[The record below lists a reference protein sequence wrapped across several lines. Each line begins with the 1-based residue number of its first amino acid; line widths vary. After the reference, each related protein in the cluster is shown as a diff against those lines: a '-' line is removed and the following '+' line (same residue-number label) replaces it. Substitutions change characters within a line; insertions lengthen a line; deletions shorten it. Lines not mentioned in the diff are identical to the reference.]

1 MLIVVKAMLK
11 EDIRVF
17 YFGIFEAL
25 IRMRIF
31 KVMAKIKKHYV
42 LSIATFIGLA
52 LLLFIQINYIVRA
65 ARLEEKNFNH
75 RVVMALKDARDE
87 IGNRLCPEMDK
98 FLCGNNCINAR
109 KKSVEVD
116 SIIHSQLEIYNLPLN
131 YTFAVTDT
139 ILGNNSRLIWGPKC
153 YQQTLNGL
161 LEREGIRLRLQF
173 PDRNRFILAQMSG
186 LFMMSIAI
194 ILFLLV
200 SFILLLRLI
209 NREQL
214 LMAHMRE
221 FVNNM
226 LHEFQTPLANI
237 RLAANLI
244 IKKKSDG
251 DKAEGYAQVVLNEYK
266 RMQNHVEEILKLSC
280 EPNKEGEFNE
290 IDLQKVIE
298 QVVQSFTYRIEE
310 KGGKINMA
318 LKASN
323 HTLNSYNSRL
333 SLVLS
338 NLLDNAIKYSA
349 DSPEIRLETATVKGM
364 LQVKVIDNGI
374 GIAKKELPFIFDKYY
389 RVGTGDVHNVKG
401 FGLGLTFVKKVIEE
415 HNGQIT
421 VESEEGKGTCFTILL
436 PLK

>member
-1 MLIVVKAMLK
+1 M
-11 EDIRVF
+11 
-17 YFGIFEAL
+17 G
-25 IRMRIF
+25 
-31 KVMAKIKKHYV
+31 KIKKHKA

-87 IGNRLCPEMDK
+87 IGNRLCPDMDK

-109 KKSVEVD
+109 RKSAEVD
-116 SIIHSQLEIYNLPLN
+116 SIIHSQLEIYNLPLT
-131 YTFAVTDT
+131 YTFAITDT
-139 ILGNNSRLIWGPKC
+139 LIGSNSSVIWGPKC

-186 LFMMSIAI
+186 LFIMSIFI

-200 SFILLLRLI
+200 SYVILLRLMR
-209 NREQL
+209 REQL
-214 LMAHMRE
+214 LMKHMRE

-244 IKKKSDG
+244 IKKKTDEA
-251 DKAEGYAQVVLNEYK
+251 KTMGYAQVVLNEYE
-266 RMQNHVEEILKLSC
+266 RMQSHVENILKLSC
-280 EPNKEGEFNE
+280 ESVKETELNE
-290 IDLQKVIE
+290 VDLKNVIDELIK
-298 QVVQSFTYRIEE
+298 SFSYRIEE
-310 KGGKINMA
+310 RGGE
-318 LKASN
+318 LKASYGAKS
-323 HTLNSYNSRL
+323 HLLNSYNGRL

-338 NLLDNAIKYSA
+338 NLLDNAIKYSKEQ
-349 DSPEIRLETATVKGM
+349 PKIVIETSEWNQL
-364 LQVKVIDNGI
+364 LQIKVSDNGI
-374 GIAKKELPFIFDKYY
+374 GIAAKELPYIFDQYY
-389 RVGTGDVHNVKG
+389 RVGTGDLHDVKG

-415 HNGQIT
+415 HNGRIT

>member
-1 MLIVVKAMLK
+1 
-11 EDIRVF
+11 
-17 YFGIFEAL
+17 
-25 IRMRIF
+25 MRTFI
-31 KVMAKIKKHYV
+31 VMAKIKKHYL

-87 IGNRLCPEMDK
+87 IGNRLCPDMDK

-139 ILGNNSRLIWGPKC
+139 LLGNNSRLLWGPKC
-153 YQQTLNGL
+153 YQQSLNGL

-173 PDRNRFILAQMSG
+173 PDRNRFILAEMSG
-186 LFMMSIAI
+186 LFIMSIVI
-194 ILFLLV
+194 ILFLLI
-200 SFILLLRLI
+200 SFIILLRLI

-214 LMAHMRE
+214 LMTHMRE

-244 IKKKSDG
+244 IKKKNDSD
-251 DKAEGYAQVVLNEYK
+251 KTVGYANVVLNEYE
-266 RMQNHVEEILKLSC
+266 RMQNHVEDILKLSC
-280 EPNKEGEFNE
+280 DAVKEGEYDE
-290 IDLQKVIE
+290 IDLKQVIE
-298 QVVQSFTYRIEE
+298 QVVQSFTYRIDE
-310 KGGKINMA
+310 KGGTITTQFNA
-318 LKASN
+318 AT
-323 HTLNSYNSRL
+323 HILNSYNGRL

-338 NLLDNAIKYSA
+338 NLLDNAIKYST
-349 DSPEIRLETATVKGM
+349 DKPVIGLETSAVNNM
-364 LQVKVIDNGI
+364 LQLKVIDNGI
-374 GIAKKELPFIFDKYY
+374 GIAKKEQPYIFDKYY
-389 RVGTGDVHNVKG
+389 RVGTGDVHDVKG

-415 HNGQIT
+415 HNGRIT

>member
-1 MLIVVKAMLK
+1 
-11 EDIRVF
+11 
-17 YFGIFEAL
+17 
-25 IRMRIF
+25 
-31 KVMAKIKKHYV
+31 MAKIKKHYI

-87 IGNRLCPEMDK
+87 IGNRLCPDMDK

-139 ILGNNSRLIWGPKC
+139 ILGSNSPLLWGPKC
-153 YQQTLNGL
+153 YQQSLNGL

-173 PDRNRFILAQMSG
+173 PDRNRFILAEMSG
-186 LFMMSIAI
+186 LFIMSIAI
-194 ILFLLV
+194 ILFLLT
-200 SFILLLRLI
+200 SFIILLRLI

-214 LMAHMRE
+214 LMTHMRE

-244 IKKKSDG
+244 IKKKTDSE
-251 DKAEGYAQVVLNEYK
+251 KTEGYANVVLNEYE
-266 RMQNHVEEILKLSC
+266 RMQNHVEDILKLSC
-280 EPNKEGEFNE
+280 DAVKEAEFDE
-290 IDLQKVIE
+290 IDLKQVIE
-298 QVVQSFTYRIEE
+298 QVVQSFTYRIDE
-310 KGGKINMA
+310 KGGTITSRFNA
-318 LKASN
+318 GDHRLK
-323 HTLNSYNSRL
+323 SYNGRL

-349 DSPEIRLETATVKGM
+349 ETPEIRLETNTVNNM
-364 LQVKVIDNGI
+364 LQLKVIDNGI
-374 GIAKKELPFIFDKYY
+374 GIAKKEQPYIFDKYY
-389 RVGTGDVHNVKG
+389 RVGTGDVHDVKG

-415 HNGQIT
+415 HNGRIT
-421 VESEEGKGTCFTILL
+421 VESEEGEGTCFTILL

>member
-1 MLIVVKAMLK
+1 MLK
-11 EDIRVF
+11 EDVEVF

-25 IRMRIF
+25 IRMCIF
-31 KVMAKIKKHYV
+31 IEMAKIKKHYI

-98 FLCGNNCINAR
+98 YLCGNNCINAR

-131 YTFAVTDT
+131 YTFAITDT
-139 ILGNNSRLIWGPKC
+139 IIGKNSRLLWGPKC
-153 YQQTLNGL
+153 YQQSLNGL

-173 PDRNRFILAQMSG
+173 PDRNRFILAEMSG
-186 LFMMSIAI
+186 LFIMSIAI

-200 SFILLLRLI
+200 SFIILLRLI

-214 LMAHMRE
+214 LMNHMRE

-244 IKKKSDG
+244 IKKKADSE
-251 DKAEGYAQVVLNEYK
+251 KTEGYANVVLNEYE
-266 RMQNHVEEILKLSC
+266 RMQNHVEDILKLSC
-280 EPNKEGEFNE
+280 DSVKEGEFDE
-290 IDLQKVIE
+290 VDLKETIE

-310 KGGKINMA
+310 KGGTITTA
-318 LKASN
+318 LNATN
-323 HTLNSYNSRL
+323 HHLKSYNGRL
-333 SLVLS
+333 TLVLS
-338 NLLDNAIKYSA
+338 NLVDNAIKYSA
-349 DSPEIRLETATVKGM
+349 DQPKIRLETETVKDM
-364 LQVKVIDNGI
+364 LQLKVMDNGI
-374 GIAKKELPFIFDKYY
+374 GIAAKEQPYIFDKYY
-389 RVGTGDVHNVKG
+389 RVGTGDVHDVKG

-415 HNGQIT
+415 HNGRIT

>member
-1 MLIVVKAMLK
+1 MLK
-11 EDIRVF
+11 EDVEVF

-31 KVMAKIKKHYV
+31 ITMAKIKKHYI
-42 LSIATFIGLA
+42 LSAATFIGLA

-87 IGNRLCPEMDK
+87 IGNRLCPDMDK
-98 FLCGNNCINAR
+98 FLCGNDCINAR
-109 KKSVEVD
+109 KKSAEVD
-116 SIIHSQLEIYNLPLN
+116 SIIHSQLEIYSLPLN
-131 YTFAVTDT
+131 YTFAISDS

-153 YQQTLNGL
+153 YQQSLNGL

-186 LFMMSIAI
+186 LFVMSIVI
-194 ILFLLV
+194 ILFLLI
-200 SFILLLRLI
+200 SFIILLRLI
-209 NREQL
+209 RREQL
-214 LMAHMRE
+214 LMTHMRE

-244 IKKKSDG
+244 IKKKDNSE
-251 DKAEGYAQVVLNEYK
+251 KTEGYANVVLNEYE
-266 RMQNHVEEILKLSC
+266 RMQDHVEDILKLSC
-280 EPNKEGEFNE
+280 ETVKEGDYDV
-290 IDLQKVIE
+290 IDLKQIIE
-298 QVVQSFTYRIEE
+298 QVAQSFTYRIEE
-310 KGGKINMA
+310 KGGRITSN
-318 LKASN
+318 LQASN
-323 HTLNSYNSRL
+323 HTLKSYNGRL

-338 NLLDNAIKYSA
+338 NLLDNAIKYSV
-349 DSPEIRLETATVKGM
+349 DKPEICLETSNVKDM
-364 LQVKVIDNGI
+364 LQVRVIDNGI
-374 GIAKKELPFIFDKYY
+374 GISKKEQPYIFDKYY
-389 RVGTGDVHNVKG
+389 RVGTGDVHDVKG

-415 HNGQIT
+415 HNGRIT

>member
-1 MLIVVKAMLK
+1 MGKN
-11 EDIRVF
+11 
-17 YFGIFEAL
+17 
-25 IRMRIF
+25 
-31 KVMAKIKKHYV
+31 KKYYG

-52 LLLFIQINYIVRA
+52 LLLFIQINYIVKA

-87 IGNRLCPEMDK
+87 IGNRLCPDMDR
-98 FLCGNNCINAR
+98 FLCGNNCINAKR
-109 KKSVEVD
+109 KSAEVD

-131 YTFAVTDT
+131 YTFAITDT
-139 ILGNNSRLIWGPKC
+139 IIGPNSALIWGPKC

-186 LFMMSIAI
+186 LFIMSVLIIFFLVASFI
-194 ILFLLV
+194 IL
-200 SFILLLRLI
+200 LRMMK
-209 NREQL
+209 REQL
-214 LMAHMRE
+214 LMTHLRE

-244 IKKKSDG
+244 IKKKSDKEKTS
-251 DKAEGYAQVVLNEYK
+251 DYAQVVLNEYE
-266 RMQNHVEEILKLSC
+266 RMQSHVENILKLSC
-280 EPNKEGEFNE
+280 ESTVEGEWDVV
-290 IDLQKVIE
+290 DLKQVIE
-298 QVVQSFTYRIEE
+298 ELVKSFTYRVEE
-310 KGGKINMA
+310 AGGE
-318 LKASN
+318 LKVNFKTDN
-323 HTLNSYNSRL
+323 HTLESYNGRL

-338 NLLDNAIKYSA
+338 NLLDNAIKYRS
-349 DSPEIRLETATVKGM
+349 DTPNISVETSEWNNLLQIKVK
-364 LQVKVIDNGI
+364 DNGI
-374 GIAKKELPFIFDKYY
+374 GIPAKELPYIFDQYY
-389 RVGTGDVHNVKG
+389 RVSTGDVHDVKG

-415 HNGQIT
+415 HNGRIT

>member
-1 MLIVVKAMLK
+1 MGKN
-11 EDIRVF
+11 
-17 YFGIFEAL
+17 
-25 IRMRIF
+25 
-31 KVMAKIKKHYV
+31 KKYYG
-42 LSIATFIGLA
+42 LSIATFVGLA

-109 KKSVEVD
+109 RKRAEVD
-116 SIIHSQLEIYNLPLN
+116 SIINAQLEIYNLPRN

-139 ILGNNSRLIWGPKC
+139 ILSNSSSSFWGPKC
-153 YQQTLNGL
+153 YQQSLNGL
-161 LEREGIRLRLQF
+161 LELQGIRLRLQF
-173 PDRNRFILAQMSG
+173 PDRNRFILAEMSG
-186 LFMMSIAI
+186 LFAMSIAI

-200 SFILLLRLI
+200 SYSILLRLI
-209 NREQL
+209 RREQT
-214 LMAHMRE
+214 LMKHMRE

-244 IKKKSDG
+244 IKKKQDSAKTG
-251 DKAEGYAQVVLNEYK
+251 DYAQVVLNEYE
-266 RMQNHVEEILKLSC
+266 RMQNHVEDILKLSC
-280 EPNKEGEFNE
+280 ESSADIEANE
-290 IDLQKVIE
+290 IDMKEVIE
-298 QVVQSFTYRIEE
+298 QLMSSFAYRVEE
-310 KGGKINMA
+310 QNGQLNAIFSTANHQ
-318 LKASN
+318 LKSN
-323 HTLNSYNSRL
+323 NGRL

-338 NLLDNAIKYSA
+338 NLLDNAIKYSKEK
-349 DSPEIRLETATVKGM
+349 PVIQIETAEVYGKLKITVT
-364 LQVKVIDNGI
+364 DNGI
-374 GIAKKELPFIFDKYY
+374 GIAKKNLPHIFDQYY

-415 HNGQIT
+415 HNGSIT

>member
-1 MLIVVKAMLK
+1 MGKN
-11 EDIRVF
+11 
-17 YFGIFEAL
+17 
-25 IRMRIF
+25 
-31 KVMAKIKKHYV
+31 KKYYG

-52 LLLFIQINYIVRA
+52 LLLFIQINYIVKA

-87 IGNRLCPEMDK
+87 IGNRLCPDMDR
-98 FLCGNNCINAR
+98 FLCGNDCINAKR
-109 KKSVEVD
+109 KSAEVD

-131 YTFAVTDT
+131 YSFAITDT
-139 ILGNNSRLIWGPKC
+139 IIGNNTAAIWGPKC

-186 LFMMSIAI
+186 LFIMSVFIIFFLVASFI
-194 ILFLLV
+194 IL
-200 SFILLLRLI
+200 LRMMK
-209 NREQL
+209 REQL
-214 LMAHMRE
+214 LMVHMRE

-244 IKKKSDG
+244 IKKKDNKDKTSD
-251 DKAEGYAQVVLNEYK
+251 YAQVVLNEYE
-266 RMQNHVEEILKLSC
+266 RMQLHVEEILKLSC
-280 EPNKEGEFNE
+280 ETSIEGERNVVD
-290 IDLQKVIE
+290 IKLVIE
-298 QVVQSFTYRIEE
+298 ELTKSFAYRVEEVGGELQVNF
-310 KGGKINMA
+310 
-318 LKASN
+318 KADN
-323 HTLNSYNSRL
+323 HSLNSYNGRL

-338 NLLDNAIKYSA
+338 NLLDNAIKYRSNKPVI
-349 DSPEIRLETATVKGM
+349 SIETSEWNN
-364 LQVKVIDNGI
+364 LLQIQVKDNGI
-374 GIAKKELPFIFDKYY
+374 GIAAKELPYIFDQYY
-389 RVGTGDVHNVKG
+389 RVSTGDVHDVKG

-415 HNGQIT
+415 HNGRIT

>member
-1 MLIVVKAMLK
+1 MGKN
-11 EDIRVF
+11 
-17 YFGIFEAL
+17 
-25 IRMRIF
+25 
-31 KVMAKIKKHYV
+31 KKYYG

-52 LLLFIQINYIVRA
+52 LLLFIQINYIVKA

-87 IGNRLCPEMDK
+87 IGNRLCPEMDR
-98 FLCGNNCINAR
+98 FLCGNNCINAKR
-109 KKSVEVD
+109 KSAEVD

-131 YTFAVTDT
+131 YTFAITDT
-139 ILGNNSRLIWGPKC
+139 IIGPNSALIWGPKC

-186 LFMMSIAI
+186 LFIMSVLIIFFLVASFI
-194 ILFLLV
+194 IL
-200 SFILLLRLI
+200 LRMMK
-209 NREQL
+209 REQL
-214 LMAHMRE
+214 LMTHLRE

-244 IKKKSDG
+244 IKKKSDKEKTS
-251 DKAEGYAQVVLNEYK
+251 DYAQVVLNEYE
-266 RMQNHVEEILKLSC
+266 RMQSHVENILKLSC
-280 EPNKEGEFNE
+280 ESTVEGEWDVV
-290 IDLQKVIE
+290 DLKQVIE
-298 QVVQSFTYRIEE
+298 ELVKSFTYRVVEA
-310 KGGKINMA
+310 GGE
-318 LKASN
+318 LKVNFKTDN
-323 HTLNSYNSRL
+323 HTLESYNGRL

-338 NLLDNAIKYSA
+338 NLLDNAIKYRS
-349 DSPEIRLETATVKGM
+349 DTPNISVETSEWNNLLQIKVK
-364 LQVKVIDNGI
+364 DNGI
-374 GIAKKELPFIFDKYY
+374 GIPAKELPYIFDQYY
-389 RVGTGDVHNVKG
+389 RVSTGDVHDVKG

-415 HNGQIT
+415 HNGRIT